1 MSEKA
6 VATALSAKVEKLIA
20 TNPLLTPSGGVCT
33 WMIANSL
40 NTDDVV
46 VMIKDTSTGE
56 EVICEVIADSG
67 NVTIKM
73 NATENIALGKYKAI
87 IIG

>member
-20 TNPLLTPSGGVCT
+20 TNPLLAPSGGVCT
-33 WMIANSL
+33 WTIANSL

>member
-1 MSEKA
+1 MNWSVENGKKEEKQHYF
-6 VATALSAKVEKLIA
+6 
-20 TNPLLTPSGGVCT
+20 
-33 WMIANSL
+33 L

-67 NVTIKM
+67 NVIIKM
-73 NATENIALGKYKAI
+73 NATKNIALGKYKAI